1 MDGADRDLGWE
12 DVSPPGAS
20 ANSATATVAAAAMS
34 SMGGFGTAGGSLA
47 GQVGE
52 AGSVMGNPQI
62 SDAVTSAMVNHFATE
77 LTKGSLSLWP
87 QFVLT
92 ARRYFNVSHGYILRK
107 VLWQLVPTTS
117 LKKKSTDGEIGR
129 DKDWTVRM
137 YEGLEV
143 EIEEP
148 DMYIPVMGFA
158 TYVLLCGMIKG
169 LQEQFHPDILYTY
182 ISFAVIILVLEVTVA
197 KAALF
202 MAGAVNAPVLD
213 IAALFGYK
221 FLYLCLQLISGMVFG
236 GGHAEG
242 VLYHIIALALM
253 GSCGFALFQ
262 SLRRLARMQPAL
274 GQECVQHVHEVFI
287 KVLPVMQ
294 LLAYYLLLPT
304 WPKRIAL
311 EVVAA
316 GAVAAKTG
324 GAGTA
329 PAAAIAAEV
338 ITTITT
344 TIAIAAGAKT

>member
-1 MDGADRDLGWE
+1 M
-12 DVSPPGAS
+12 
-20 ANSATATVAAAAMS
+20 
-34 SMGGFGTAGGSLA
+34 
-47 GQVGE
+47 
-52 AGSVMGNPQI
+52 
-62 SDAVTSAMVNHFATE
+62 TSAMVNHFATE

-107 VLWQLVPTTS
+107 ALWQLAPVTNP
-117 LKKKSTDGEIGR
+117 KKKSSDGEIGR

-169 LQEQFHPDILYTY
+169 LQEQFHPDVLYSY
-182 ISFAVIILVLEVTVA
+182 ISFAVIILALEVIVA

-202 MAGAVNAPVLD
+202 MAGAVNAPVFD

-221 FLYLCLQLISGMVFG
+221 FFYLCLQLICGLIFG
-236 GGHAEG
+236 RGHAEG
-242 VLYHIIALALM
+242 FLYHIFAFALM
-253 GSCGFALFQ
+253 GSCGVALFQ

-274 GQECVQHVHEVFI
+274 GQECVQHVHDIFI

-304 WPKRIAL
+304 WPPR
-311 EVVAA
+311 
-316 GAVAAKTG
+316 T
-324 GAGTA
+324 
-329 PAAAIAAEV
+329 AAEASASGSAAMPAVSVKDV
-338 ITTITT
+338 IATITT
-344 TIAIAAGAKT
+344 TIAIAAGGNNA

>member
-1 MDGADRDLGWE
+1 
-12 DVSPPGAS
+12 
-20 ANSATATVAAAAMS
+20 
-34 SMGGFGTAGGSLA
+34 MGGFGAPAGSLS

-52 AGSVMGNPQI
+52 AEGGPM

-107 VLWQLVPTTS
+107 ALWQLAPVTNP
-117 LKKKSTDGEIGR
+117 KKKSSDGEIGR

-169 LQEQFHPDILYTY
+169 LQEQFHPDVLYSY
-182 ISFAVIILVLEVTVA
+182 ISFAVIILALEVIVA

-202 MAGAVNAPVLD
+202 MAGAVNAPVFD

-221 FLYLCLQLISGMVFG
+221 FFYLCLQLICGLIFG
-236 GGHAEG
+236 RGHAEG
-242 VLYHIIALALM
+242 FLYHIFAFALM
-253 GSCGFALFQ
+253 GSCGVALFQ

-274 GQECVQHVHEVFI
+274 GQECVQHVHDIFI

-304 WPKRIAL
+304 WPPR
-311 EVVAA
+311 
-316 GAVAAKTG
+316 T
-324 GAGTA
+324 
-329 PAAAIAAEV
+329 AAEASASGSAAMPAVSVKDV
-338 ITTITT
+338 IATITT
-344 TIAIAAGAKT
+344 TIAIAAGGNNA